1 MLIKCPECELQV
13 IKLFPV
19 RIADIR
25 CRQALNQ
32 ESLETK
38 TTSDAVY
45 QTGSD
50 RSAKL
55 KTVISVI
62 LSGRW

>member
-13 IKLFPV
+13 SDKAVSCPH
-19 RIADIR
+19 
-25 CRQALNQ
+25 CGQALNQ